1 MFSFV
6 EFGEV
11 LIKFSLDRVINMDE
25 LYEEYCQI
33 KKNYKHDF
41 RKRKF

>member
-33 KKNYKHDF
+33 KKKL
-41 RKRKF
+41 